1 MLIVYLQTSA
11 RKFEKI
17 LMRYIKKYTK
27 MGQKFTSYFVI
38 SKIRYNE
45 KKVHLKTGSRA
56 GTTNFLRYNEKFVI
70 SKTYCIVIKLLP
82 SNHAEFNRRRKT
94 TKLN

>member
-70 SKTYCIVIKLLP
+70 SRFVISKTYCIYKNP
-82 SNHAEFNRRRKT
+82 
-94 TKLN
+94 